1 MKDVTNLSATEILR
15 IHDFAT
21 MFGDDEKQST
31 KTYRKLLKIWHPD
44 MNKNDTSNIFV
55 HIMNVFNK
63 RSSSAAI
70 KQETIDGYNFTYI
83 FKSSN
88 DLYDLYFD
96 SGNSL
101 FITFKNAG
109 EKLVKNYS
117 KNHELIFK
125 KLETHKLRDRY
136 RSLLDAKIY
145 SRKSLYRIATKGNY
159 VPLSL
164 LLEHITDLKDWKIS
178 AYIISR
184 FFDMIKMYRSFGLS
198 CIGFDPNLILV
209 DTSTHRI
216 VDLSALFFSTHIGEK
231 MIALT
236 GVQADSMIKSD
247 LGKGI
252 CSEESTM
259 SMMKSLSYRL
269 AGDSRGIGNH
279 LMLDNTSNKDLVKT
293 IRTFTDVDNSYVK
306 WIDKDILNLFK
317 ERSFYKKEV
326 AMLDLLKYIE
336 D

>member
-1 MKDVTNLSATEILR
+1 MKDVTTLSSSEILK
-15 IHDFAT
+15 INDFVS
-21 MFGDDEKQST
+21 MFGSDESLTT
-31 KTYRKLLKIWHPD
+31 KVYRKLLKIWHPD
-44 MNKNDTSNIFV
+44 MNKNDTSNVFV

-63 RSSSAAI
+63 RTSSTTI
-70 KQETIDGYNFTYI
+70 KQETVDGYNFTYI
-83 FKSSN
+83 FKSSS
-88 DLYDLYFD
+88 DLYDLYYD

-125 KLETHKLRDRY
+125 KLESHKLRDRY
-136 RSLLDAKIY
+136 RPLLDAKIY
-145 SRKSLYRIATKGNY
+145 SRQSLYRIATKGNF

-164 LLEHITDLKDWKIS
+164 LMEHITDLKDWKIS

-184 FFDMIKMYRSFGLS
+184 LFDMIKMYRSFGLS

-216 VDLSALFFSTHIGEK
+216 IDLSALFFSTNIGEK

-236 GVQADSMIKSD
+236 GIQADSILKSD
-247 LGKGI
+247 LSSGI
-252 CSEESTM
+252 CSEESIM
-259 SMMKSLSYRL
+259 NMMKSLSYRL

-293 IRTFTDVDNSYVK
+293 IRSFSDVDSSYVK

-326 AMLDLLKYIE
+326 MMLDLLKYIE
-336 D
+336 N